1 MSELGQ
7 VCLRRGEAQ
16 ELRAGKLWIYDNEI
30 DWVDDACRDGE
41 VVEVL
46 DSRMKFLAKGFFNSR
61 SKITVRVLT
70 RDREETVDGDFFR
83 RRLRAAWDCRRAL
96 GFDNAC
102 RVVFGESDGL
112 PGLTVD
118 KFGDY
123 LSVQILSLGM
133 DRIKDELVAALVD
146 IIHPKGIFER
156 DDVPVREKEGLAQVT
171 GVLYGE
177 VPSET
182 EILEHEARMLVD
194 IPGGQKTGHFL
205 DQQENRGRIKPYCPG
220 RSVLDL
226 CSHTGG
232 FAIHAALYGAASV
245 EAVDVSESA
254 LEMLRRNANRN
265 GVEGKIRTV
274 AANVFDL
281 MKAYDEAGKRFDTV
295 ICDPPAFAKS
305 KKALE
310 AAYRGYKELNLRCMR
325 VTAPGGYLISCS
337 CSQFMTPELF
347 LEMLRDAAADSGRTV
362 RLLETLIQSRD
373 HPAAL
378 NAEQSLYLKGYIL
391 QVL

>member
-1 MSELGQ
+1 MTGQ
-7 VCLRRGEAQ
+7 VCLRRGE
-16 ELRAGKLWIYDNEI
+16 EKDLRAGSLWIYDNEI
-30 DWVDDACRDGE
+30 DWADNACKDGD

-46 DSRMKFLAKGFFNSR
+46 NSRMKFEAWGFFNAQ
-61 SKITVRVLT
+61 SKITVRVLS
-70 RDREETVDGDFFR
+70 RDHSESIDADFFR
-83 RRLRAAWDCRRAL
+83 RRIRAAWKFRKAL
-96 GFDNAC
+96 GFSNAC

-123 LSVQILSLGM
+123 LSVQILSMGM
-133 DRIKDELVAALVD
+133 DRRKDEIVSALVD
-146 IIHPKGIFER
+146 IIHPKGVYER
-156 DDVPVREKEGLAQVT
+156 DDVPVREKEGLPQLT

-177 VPSET
+177 IPPET
-182 EILEHEARMLVD
+182 EIVEHEARMLVD
-194 IPGGQKTGHFL
+194 IRGGQKTGHFL

-220 RSVLDL
+220 RTVLDL

-254 LEMLRRNANRN
+254 LEMLRRNAALN
-265 GVEGKIRTV
+265 GVEEKIHTV

-281 MKAYDEAGKRFDTV
+281 MKGYDEAGKRFDTV

-325 VTAPGGYLISCS
+325 VTAPGGFLISCS

-347 LEMLRDAAADSGRTV
+347 LQMLRDAAADSGRTV

-391 QVL
+391 QIL

>member
-1 MSELGQ
+1 MSRGQ
-7 VCLRRGEAQ
+7 VCLRRGEEQ
-16 ELRAGKLWIYDNEI
+16 DVRGGKLWIYDNEI
-30 DWVDDACRDGE
+30 DWADDACRDGD

-46 DSRMKFLAKGFFNSR
+46 DSRMKFLAWGFFNAR
-61 SKITVRVLT
+61 SKIAVRVLS
-70 RDREETVDGDFFR
+70 RDKNETVDAAFFR
-83 RRLRAAWDCRRAL
+83 RRLQAAWDYRRSL
-96 GFDNAC
+96 GFTNAC

-118 KFGDY
+118 KFGDC
-123 LSVQILSLGM
+123 LSLQILSLGM
-133 DRIKDELVAALVD
+133 DRIKDELVTALVD
-146 IIHPKGIFER
+146 IIKPKGIFER
-156 DDVPVREKEGLAQVT
+156 DDVPVREKEGLPQRT
-171 GVLYGE
+171 GVLWGE
-177 VPSET
+177 VPPEV
-182 EILEHEARMLVD
+182 EIVEHEARMLVD

-232 FAIHAALYGAASV
+232 FAIHAALYGAESV

-254 LEMLRRNANRN
+254 LALLRRNAALN
-265 GVEGKIRTV
+265 GVEEKIRTV
-274 AANVFDL
+274 AANVFDY
-281 MKAYDEAGKRFDTV
+281 MKDCDEAGRRFDTV

-310 AAYRGYKELNLRCMR
+310 AAWRGYKELNLRCMK
-325 VTAPGGYLISCS
+325 VTAPGGFLVSCS

-347 LEMLRDAAADSGRTV
+347 LQMLREAAADSGRRV
-362 RLLETLIQSRD
+362 RLIETLIQSRD

-391 QVL
+391 HIM

>member
-1 MSELGQ
+1 MERGQ
-7 VCLRRGEAQ
+7 VCLRRGEEQ
-16 ELRAGKLWIYDNEI
+16 DVRGGKLWIYDNEI
-30 DWVDDACRDGE
+30 DWVDELCRDGD

-46 DSRMKFLAKGFFNSR
+46 DSRMKFLAWGFFNSK
-61 SKITVRVLT
+61 SKITVRLLS
-70 RDREETVDGDFFR
+70 RDKNELPDGAFLR
-83 RRLRAAWDCRRAL
+83 RRIQAAWDYRRSL
-96 GFDNAC
+96 GFSNAC

-123 LSVQILSLGM
+123 LSLQILSLGM
-133 DRIKDELVAALVD
+133 DRRKEEIVAALAE
-146 IIHPKGIFER
+146 ILQPRGIYER
-156 DDVPVREKEGLAQVT
+156 DDVPVREKEGLAQLT
-171 GVLYGE
+171 GVLYGQ
-177 VPSET
+177 VPELV
-182 EILEHEARMLVD
+182 EITEHEAKMLVD

-220 RSVLDL
+220 RTVLDL

-232 FAIHAALYGAASV
+232 FAIHAALYGASSV

-254 LEMLRRNANRN
+254 LEMLRRNAALN
-265 GVEGKIRTV
+265 GVEDRITTT

-281 MKAYDEAGKRFDTV
+281 MKAYDEAGRRFDTV

-310 AAYRGYKELNLRCMR
+310 AAWRGYKELNLRCMR
-325 VTAPGGYLISCS
+325 VTAPGGFLISCS
-337 CSQFMTPELF
+337 CSQFMTPTLF
-347 LEMLRDAAADSGRTV
+347 LDMLREAAADSGRTV

>member
-1 MSELGQ
+1 MERGQ
-7 VCLRRGEAQ
+7 VCLRRGEEQ
-16 ELRAGKLWIYDNEI
+16 DVRGGKLWIYDNEI
-30 DWVDDACRDGE
+30 DWVDELCRDGD

-46 DSRMKFLAKGFFNSR
+46 DSRMKFLAWGFFNSK
-61 SKITVRVLT
+61 SKITVRVLS
-70 RDREETVDGDFFR
+70 REKNESLDADFLR
-83 RRLRAAWDCRRAL
+83 RRIQAAWDYRRGL
-96 GFDNAC
+96 GFSNAC

-123 LSVQILSLGM
+123 LSLQILSLGM
-133 DRIKDELVAALVD
+133 DRRREEIVAALVD
-146 IIHPKGIFER
+146 ILHPKGVYER
-156 DDVPVREKEGLAQVT
+156 DDVPVREKEGLPQRT
-171 GVLYGE
+171 GVLWGQ
-177 VPSET
+177 VPELVEIT
-182 EILEHEARMLVD
+182 EHRARMLVD
-194 IPGGQKTGHFL
+194 IRGGQKTGHFL
-205 DQQENRGRIKPYCPG
+205 DQQENRGRIRPYCPG
-220 RSVLDL
+220 RTVLDL

-254 LEMLRRNANRN
+254 LEMLRRNAALN
-265 GVEGKIRTV
+265 GVEARITTT

-281 MKAYDEAGKRFDTV
+281 MKACDEAGKRFDTV

-310 AAYRGYKELNLRCMR
+310 AAWRGYKELNLRCMR
-325 VTAPGGYLISCS
+325 VTAPGGFLISCS
-337 CSQFMTPELF
+337 CSQFMTPTLF
-347 LEMLRDAAADSGRTV
+347 LDMLREAAADSGRTV